1 MAYKQSPFPMIAGTS
16 PVKSLGRLK
25 KGFNIAKKI
34 VQKAKNVYTKYK
46 RGKPISI
53 STERNASGNVVKK
66 TVDYK
71 NPKYT
76 QRTFY
81 NTSAKTATKKPNLQH
96 LTTETGT
103 ADKMGVTSRVTT
115 YQDINNPGKLTQIRS
130 SDVGIKGGD
139 FRIYPAD
146 KVKLNKMGY

>member
-46 RGKPISI
+46 RGKPLST
-53 STERNASGNVVKK
+53 STESVKGHVTKK

-71 NPKYT
+71 DTVK
-76 QRTFY
+76 RTFY
-81 NTSAKTATKKPNLQH
+81 NADGSVRHT
-96 LTTETGT
+96 LTLP
-103 ADKMGVTSRVTT
+103 R
-115 YQDINNPGKLTQIRS
+115 N
-130 SDVGIKGGD
+130 
-139 FRIYPAD
+139 
-146 KVKLNKMGY
+146 